1 MALNS
6 SAMLAG
12 SGRQPA
18 IGAGRAATARGSSFL
33 RYLLVGLDAAAL
45 TLSWVVAT
53 VFVPTSARSM
63 FESVLATIVL
73 VVAGLAVFAFGLY
86 RARICNLR
94 AVEYVRVARGCLVVA
109 LLGLA
114 IAAVAEFIGA
124 PGEIALGTLF
134 AFLLV
139 TVLRSGYRTW
149 LTNRR
154 RVGRYLRPVLLVG
167 AGAESAE
174 LAALLTEHPE
184 LGYRSV
190 GVVGDERE
198 AQRHGLEGCW
208 CGDLDEALAVLADTG
223 VTGAIVCGSD
233 LHSSELNK
241 IVQELLQAG
250 AHVQLSSG
258 LHGVDVGRLRPSP
271 LAHEPFFYVEPVTLA
286 AWQLVTKRV
295 IDVVLSS
302 VMLTATLPVLG
313 LAALGIKL
321 HDRGPVLFKQ
331 WRVGRDGAPFLLYKL
346 RTMREGAEH
355 ETADLLG
362 LNQRDGPL
370 TKYSHDPRVTTLGRI
385 LRATS
390 IDELPQLWNVLNGT
404 MSLVGPRPALPDE
417 VAYFDAELRARE
429 SVRPGITGLWQVEG
443 RDNPS
448 FAAYRRLD
456 LFYLENWSVA
466 LDLVILLG
474 TVESVVTRVFRSQP
488 RRDKHMPNASREV
501 QDPGRRATPASR
513 RDTRKSESSASSPT
527 KRERVRVN

>member
-1 MALNS
+1 M
-6 SAMLAG
+6 
-12 SGRQPA
+12 
-18 IGAGRAATARGSSFL
+18 
-33 RYLLVGLDAAAL
+33 
-45 TLSWVVAT
+45 
-53 VFVPTSARSM
+53 
-63 FESVLATIVL
+63 
-73 VVAGLAVFAFGLY
+73 
-86 RARICNLR
+86 
-94 AVEYVRVARGCLVVA
+94 
-109 LLGLA
+109 
-114 IAAVAEFIGA
+114 
-124 PGEIALGTLF
+124 
-134 AFLLV
+134 
-139 TVLRSGYRTW
+139 
-149 LTNRR
+149 
-154 RVGRYLRPVLLVG
+154 LLVG

-184 LGYRSV
+184 LGYRTA

-198 AQRHGLEGCW
+198 ALRHGLEGCW
-208 CGDLDEALAVLADTG
+208 CGGLDEGLAVLADTG

-241 IVQELLQAG
+241 IVQELLHAG

-286 AWQLVTKRV
+286 AWQLVTKRA

-302 VMLTATLPVLG
+302 VMLTLTLPVLG

-355 ETADLLG
+355 ETADLLE
-362 LNQRDGPL
+362 LNVRDGPL
-370 TKYSHDPRVTTLGRI
+370 TKFPHDPRVTTLGRI

-417 VAYFDAELRARE
+417 VAHFDAELRARE

-448 FAAYRRLD
+448 FAAYRRFD

-474 TVESVVTRVFRSQP
+474 TVESVIARVFRGLLHLDEDIQLAPPEVRDPGLARRPARRGAMNGRPSLRSP
-488 RRDKHMPNASREV
+488 RLRRSKLRWPVDDRHRDKR
-501 QDPGRRATPASR
+501 DP
-513 RDTRKSESSASSPT
+513 
-527 KRERVRVN
+527 V

>member
-1 MALNS
+1 MTRLVRVP
-6 SAMLAG
+6 LP
-12 SGRQPA
+12 R
-18 IGAGRAATARGSSFL
+18 ARGRSFL
-33 RYLLVGLDAAAL
+33 RYFLLGLDAAAL
-45 TLSWVVAT
+45 TFSWVIAT
-53 VFVPTSARSM
+53 VVVTASARS
-63 FESVLATIVL
+63 VLASLLSTIVL
-73 VVAGLAVFAFGLY
+73 VVGGLAVFRVIGLY

-94 AVEYVRVARGCLVVA
+94 AVEYVRVARGCLIIA

-114 IAAVAEFIGA
+114 VAAVTGSIVA
-124 PGEIALGTLF
+124 PGEIALGTTL

-139 TVLRSGYRTW
+139 TVLRGGYRTW

-174 LAALLTEHPE
+174 VAALLAEHPE
-184 LGYRSV
+184 LGYRTA

-198 AQRHGLEGCW
+198 ARRHGLEVCW
-208 CGDLDEALAVLADTG
+208 CGRLDEGLAVLADMG
-223 VTGAIVCGSD
+223 VSGAIVCGSD
-233 LHSSELNK
+233 LHSSELNR
-241 IVQELLQAG
+241 IVQELLRAG
-250 AHVQLSSG
+250 AHVQLSTG
-258 LHGVDVGRLRPSP
+258 LHSVDVGRLRPSP

-302 VMLTATLPVLG
+302 AMLALALPVLG
-313 LAALGIKL
+313 LAALGIKI

-346 RTMREGAEH
+346 RTMREDAEH
-355 ETADLLG
+355 ETADLFE
-362 LNQRDGPL
+362 LNVRDGPL
-370 TKYSHDPRVTTLGRI
+370 TKFRQDPRVTMLGRI

-417 VAYFDAELRARE
+417 VANFDAELRARE
-429 SVRPGITGLWQVEG
+429 SVWPGITGLWQVEG

-448 FAAYRRLD
+448 FAAYRRFD

-474 TVESVVTRVFRSQP
+474 TVESIVARACRSLLHRGEDISLAP
-488 RRDKHMPNASREV
+488 PEV
-501 QDPGRRATPASR
+501 QDPGREAPRAAR
-513 RDTRKSESSASSPT
+513 RNEPKTESSA
-527 KRERVRVN
+527 